1 MTSKI
6 AWRGGRRNE
15 LLILSIKEFK
25 SSSHNSALRITVSL
39 KMQNG
44 KYKNKKSTLPN
55 YCLYI
60 RHIYPNFEKH
70 SHCLECK

>member
-25 SSSHNSALRITVSL
+25 SSSHNSAVGITVFL
-39 KMQNG
+39 KMQNCI
-44 KYKNKKSTLPN
+44 KKKKSTLPN
-55 YCLYI
+55 YCLYT
-60 RHIYPNFEKH
+60 RHIYIPKFWEAQ
-70 SHCLECK
+70 SLPRV